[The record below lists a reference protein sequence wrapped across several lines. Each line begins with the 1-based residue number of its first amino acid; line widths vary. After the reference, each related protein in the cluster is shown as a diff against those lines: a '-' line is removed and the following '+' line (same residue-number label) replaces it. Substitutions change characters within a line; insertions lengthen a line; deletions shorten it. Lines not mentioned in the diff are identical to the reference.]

1 MALDNIVFSAGDEQ
15 NIIVQIPT
23 GTLYA
28 PKDIVSE
35 PGSAAG
41 RMIMQLT
48 LVAGAAWDKTK
59 FNTGL
64 N

>member
-1 MALDNIVFSAGDEQ
+1 MALDNIVFSAGDDQ
-15 NIIVQIPT
+15 NIVVQIPT

-35 PGSAAG
+35 PSSAAG
-41 RMIMQLT
+41 RMVMQLT

-59 FNTGL
+59 FNTGF

>member
-1 MALDNIVFSAGDEQ
+1 MALDNIVFAAGDEQ
-15 NIIVQIPT
+15 NIVVQIPT

-35 PGSAAG
+35 PSSATG
-41 RMIMQLT
+41 RMVMQLT